1 MCLNVV
7 SKQKKKTRGEKMENE
22 QRRNHKK
29 QKFNLMCA
37 SERTGIK
44 QVKRLN
50 TFRFVIKLLAQQ
62 PPG

>member
-1 MCLNVV
+1 
-7 SKQKKKTRGEKMENE
+7 MENE